1 MYKNLLLYY
10 IVVLLSITFYDGTFI
25 YTSQHETT
33 NANKPVRLRSR
44 VSQTNQAFKVDEYL
58 LNKMQDDEGDLKLSK
73 EFPVLDTLIS
83 SEGDKHPSDSIN
95 QKLEGPSSRTN
106 IYHNNNNRKNK
117 INGQRLPKDSSLL
130 DSFWPNSNVGNI
142 FDIGW
147 DPNPPKETDSQEDLV
162 QPDETH
168 LEGVP
173 IFIQHPKPLYY
184 TTKNKPA
191 TIECVAEPVSHAA
204 IKCAEQT
211 IPYKGPGESGILE
224 IQRLNSDNLP
234 DPDGKRWKLRL
245 EVRAKDVEEWFD
257 TYVCHCEAWNKVVKL
272 QRPKKVI
279 SNTTEIKEA
288 YLDEKFQLEPVS
300 TDLAVS
306 KRLVLTCLPPE
317 GDPDPEVYWLKDGKR
332 VDTKSFPHIVIND
345 YNHLIIENTTTA
357 DSGNYTC
364 VAACLNGEK
373 RRAVARVNIFPY
385 NSAMNR
391 PVGGDLTNWGEWG
404 ICYKVIGEGSNARTF
419 CQQTRYRICAN
430 QITSKNEFKSIDMS
444 HLVTDQCPLPLFQTR
459 NCSSSQCINSMNNV
473 VLKGIHLSDIK
484 PPTTTLKIS
493 SSQMFRTGEIAIY
506 VGLFLSL
513 AVLLAVIALITRR
526 KSLKFSTSRAIRYS
540 ACLHSKRSCRQE
552 IVNKKAQDLLLP
564 GDMSQTMITIM
575 NPSVAD
581 THNQEMNRMKPS
593 YNSNNINS
601 KTFGVNV
608 INGAIN
614 GVLFQ
619 HQYNTAPI
627 NNIPLSTAGQSL
639 VFSNGTSLGTATS
652 LLANLPPPPAPPP
665 PPPTPPPPL
674 PLSLPPIPTTS
685 INFDSS
691 HGASDISGYTG
702 FPSTLPSTQHF
713 MNPASC
719 QINGYMTSDPYLQTN
734 IEFNN
739 QVVNS
744 GTEPTYV
751 ESEVGL
757 SRISCG
763 PHFSTPL
770 AVSNLGGPIE
780 SSSGPSTANTGT
792 TVTAI
797 GSCNG
802 GSSNG
807 SVGLPLNR
815 CLTNKS
821 PNNYNINFLNV
832 EIDECNE
839 TCEPESGL
847 YHELSL
853 DAVSSDRSIL
863 CEFNDPLELDTTIR
877 KTISCDG
884 DQLAL
889 PQSGIF
895 LTIPQ
900 GALQSNSLVEV
911 YLGVCREDKH
921 RPTLGDHQTL
931 LSPVIQFGPVGLNL
945 LKPVLLS
952 FPHCAELNQSNW
964 LIRVLALGP
973 NLNRSPN
980 NLNTSNING
989 YKSNYSALHTNFDN
1003 FIWQE
1008 VGIIG
1013 YESNVTKFIC
1023 HLDSN
1028 MAHLMTDVARRY
1040 CLVGETQKL
1049 LGGNRLILNHKNSNH
1064 SEFQNFPNGINTN
1077 GLQNINITN
1086 FTNNNNIMTD
1096 STQDSGLLPDI
1107 QPATKILKLAAFS
1120 GPLTPTIDYN
1130 IRVYVLTDTKDALEH
1145 VLYVEKRLEGRLL
1158 DDPKSLLFKDNGGG
1172 LCFYIEDI
1180 SPGWRS
1186 RLQTKSQEIPFRHI
1200 WNGTQMSTLHCAFS
1214 LEHLDPR
1221 QLNVSCKIKV
1231 YQENSQ
1237 LQEQILKISNQRFE
1251 LKTEHSRTRFFSSED
1266 RSSDIRCFPSSYR
1279 FKAFEYVIHH
1289 KGV

>member
-1 MYKNLLLYY
+1 MLQRFLLTVAELF
-10 IVVLLSITFYDGTFI
+10 LTLSYPIP
-25 YTSQHETT
+25 
-33 NANKPVRLRSR
+33 A
-44 VSQTNQAFKVDEYL
+44 
-58 LNKMQDDEGDLKLSK
+58 
-73 EFPVLDTLIS
+73 
-83 SEGDKHPSDSIN
+83 
-95 QKLEGPSSRTN
+95 
-106 IYHNNNNRKNK
+106 
-117 INGQRLPKDSSLL
+117 
-130 DSFWPNSNVGNI
+130 
-142 FDIGW
+142 
-147 DPNPPKETDSQEDLV
+147 DSQEDLV

-173 IFIQHPKPLYY
+173 VFIQHPKPLYY

-224 IQRLNSDNLP
+224 IQKLNSDNLP

-279 SNTTEIKEA
+279 KTEKSYQQYDRNQRSIFRRKIPIGTS
-288 YLDEKFQLEPVS
+288 FNRFSCQ
-300 TDLAVS
+300 
-306 KRLVLTCLPPE
+306 
-317 GDPDPEVYWLKDGKR
+317 VYWLKDGKR

-345 YNHLIIENTTTA
+345 YNHLIIENTTTS

-373 RRAVARVNIFPY
+373 RRAVARVNIFPQTLKRSDFPLY
-385 NSAMNR
+385 TLS
-391 PVGGDLTNWGEWG
+391 
-404 ICYKVIGEGSNARTF
+404 KV
-419 CQQTRYRICAN
+419 
-430 QITSKNEFKSIDMS
+430 
-444 HLVTDQCPLPLFQTR
+444 
-459 NCSSSQCINSMNNV
+459 SSQV
-473 VLKGIHLSDIK
+473 
-484 PPTTTLKIS
+484 
-493 SSQMFRTGEIAIY
+493 
-506 VGLFLSL
+506 
-513 AVLLAVIALITRR
+513 
-526 KSLKFSTSRAIRYS
+526 
-540 ACLHSKRSCRQE
+540 
-552 IVNKKAQDLLLP
+552 
-564 GDMSQTMITIM
+564 
-575 NPSVAD
+575 
-581 THNQEMNRMKPS
+581 
-593 YNSNNINS
+593 
-601 KTFGVNV
+601 
-608 INGAIN
+608 
-614 GVLFQ
+614 
-619 HQYNTAPI
+619 
-627 NNIPLSTAGQSL
+627 
-639 VFSNGTSLGTATS
+639 
-652 LLANLPPPPAPPP
+652 
-665 PPPTPPPPL
+665 
-674 PLSLPPIPTTS
+674 
-685 INFDSS
+685 
-691 HGASDISGYTG
+691 
-702 FPSTLPSTQHF
+702 
-713 MNPASC
+713 
-719 QINGYMTSDPYLQTN
+719 
-734 IEFNN
+734 
-739 QVVNS
+739 
-744 GTEPTYV
+744 PTYF

-757 SRISCG
+757 SRVNCG

-780 SSSGPSTANTGT
+780 SSSDPSTANTGT

-802 GSSNG
+802 GSSTG

-815 CLTNKS
+815 CLTNRS
-821 PNNYNINFLNV
+821 PNNYNINFLNM

-839 TCEPESGL
+839 KCEPESGL

-853 DAVSSDRSIL
+853 DTVSSDRSIL
-863 CEFNDPLELDTTIR
+863 CEFIDPLELNTTVR

-889 PQSGIF
+889 PQSGVF

-911 YLGVCREDKH
+911 YLAVCREDKH

-945 LKPVLLS
+945 SKPVLLS

-989 YKSNYSALHTNFDN
+989 YKCNYSALHTNLHN
-1003 FIWQE
+1003 FIWQ
-1008 VGIIG
+1008 
-1013 YESNVTKFIC
+1013 N
-1023 HLDSN
+1023 
-1028 MAHLMTDVARRY
+1028 
-1040 CLVGETQKL
+1040 
-1049 LGGNRLILNHKNSNH
+1049 LNHT
-1064 SEFQNFPNGINTN
+1064 EFQNFPNGISTN

-1086 FTNNNNIMTD
+1086 LTNSNNIMTD
-1096 STQDSGLLPDI
+1096 SAQDSGLLSDI

-1172 LCFYIEDI
+1172 LCFCIEDI

-1237 LQEQILKISNQRFE
+1237 VQEQVLKISNQKFE
-1251 LKTEHSRTRFFSSED
+1251 LKTEHPRTRFFSSED
-1266 RSSDIRCFPSSYR
+1266 RSSDIRSFTSPYRLPVVTTQRLCKLLDEKEGEWQKLAKHMRMERYIFYLKSQPSPTTVLLNMWEACNRDEPSVNEL
-1279 FKAFEYVIHH
+1279 KAIFSAMDRADCANLLE
-1289 KGV
+1289 